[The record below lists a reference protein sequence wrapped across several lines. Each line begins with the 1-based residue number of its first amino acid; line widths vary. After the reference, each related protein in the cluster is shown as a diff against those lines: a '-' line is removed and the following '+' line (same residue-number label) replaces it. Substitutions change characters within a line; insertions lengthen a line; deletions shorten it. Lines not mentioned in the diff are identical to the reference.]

1 MNNHI
6 GLAFSPER
14 ITYARF
20 VLLNSDPELK
30 LNQTG
35 GIEYTFP
42 YEPFKFFNE
51 VNVPNVGNLL
61 RQTFDPIENN
71 QSTFSV
77 TIESNLATLKRV
89 IFPKDFDEKEQG
101 LHITWEINESLPG
114 SIEEYVYL
122 RTDNRLEKESIIE
135 ELVIIVPKKVVS
147 FIHAVADYAQIKL
160 TNLTL
165 NTLAAE
171 VAFKKL
177 LANDMAEVLA
187 LCKLTSNL
195 IETTILHRG
204 EFFTSF
210 YEPLATNENR
220 NNDDIILERLK
231 IRIKTVENLFEQYKF
246 EHSSVGHIYIYGDP
260 IEDKLLEKIRKNT
273 SIQVDRFNPIDNIAK
288 TDDYNTSGNQDVLQ
302 ANLVECIGV
311 ALDQ

>member
-20 VLLNSDPELK
+20 VLLNSEPEMK

-42 YEPFKFFNE
+42 YEPFKFYNE

-71 QSTFSV
+71 QATFSV
-77 TIESNLATLKRV
+77 SIESNLATLKRV

-114 SIEEYVYL
+114 SVEEYVYL
-122 RTDNRLEKESIIE
+122 RTDNRLEKESTVE

-147 FIHAVADYAQIKL
+147 FINAVADYAQIKL

-165 NTLAAE
+165 NALAAE

-177 LANDMAEVLA
+177 LANDMADVLA
-187 LCKLTSNL
+187 LYKLTSNL
-195 IETTILHRG
+195 IETTILHQG

-210 YEPLATNENR
+210 YEPLDTNESR
-220 NNDDIILERLK
+220 NNDDIVLERLK
-231 IRIKTVENLFEQYKF
+231 IRIKTIENLFEQYKF
-246 EHSSVGHIYIYGDP
+246 EHSSVGHIFIYGDP
-260 IEDKLLEKIRKNT
+260 IEDKLLEKIRKNI

-288 TDDYNTSGNQDVLQ
+288 TDDYNTSGDQEALQ

>member
-20 VLLNSDPELK
+20 VLLNSKPELK

-35 GIEYTFP
+35 AIDYTFP
-42 YEPFKFFNE
+42 YEPFKFYNE
-51 VNVPNVGNLL
+51 VNVPNIGNLL
-61 RQTFDPIENN
+61 RQNFDPIENN
-71 QSTFSV
+71 HATFSV
-77 TIESNLATLKRV
+77 SIESNLATLKRI

-114 SIEEYVYL
+114 SVEDYVYL
-122 RTDNRLEKESIIE
+122 RTENRLEKESTFE
-135 ELVIIVPKKVVS
+135 ELVIIVPKKVVA
-147 FIHAVADYAQIKL
+147 FINAVADYAQLKL

-177 LANDMAEVLA
+177 LANDMYEVLV
-187 LCKLTSNL
+187 LYKLTSNL
-195 IETTILHRG
+195 IETTILHKG

-210 YEPLATNENR
+210 YEPLVSNESS
-220 NNDDIILERLK
+220 NNDDIVLERLK
-231 IRIKTVENLFEQYKF
+231 TRIKTIETLFGQYEF
-246 EHSSVGHIYIYGDP
+246 EHSSVDHIFIYGDP
-260 IEDKLLEKIRKNT
+260 IEDKLLEKIRNNT
-273 SIQVDRFNPIDNIAK
+273 SIQVDRFNPVDNIAK
-288 TDDYNTSGNQDVLQ
+288 TDDYNTSGDQDVLQ